1 LRGTNRRGAFF
12 VLEKL
17 AQKNPHYGLPLI
29 AGVQAVEKPLHK
41 KFIKYFRAESHFK

>member
-1 LRGTNRRGAFF
+1 LRGTNLRSAFF

-29 AGVQAVEKPLHK
+29 AGVMCFKSQVVILNLHV
-41 KFIKYFRAESHFK
+41 